1 MKKSLEKSKKDWM
14 EKFIKERADGMY
26 ADKVPVVPTKS
37 KGTQRILEFFG
48 VNEEPPGK
56 KFQWYY
62 TYHSKTIPKHWV
74 GYTAGQLRK
83 GGYLEKEIDMG
94 IPDDAILLA
103 PQYELKFGYGE
114 IDE

>member
-1 MKKSLEKSKKDWM
+1 MKQQSKKDWM
-14 EKFIKERADGMY
+14 EKFIKERAEGMY
-26 ADKVPVVPTKS
+26 SDKVPVVATKS

-48 VNEEPPGK
+48 VVNEEPEGK

-62 TYHSKTIPKHWV
+62 VYHSETIPKHWV

-83 GGYLEKEIDMG
+83 GGYLEEAIDSG

-103 PQYELKFGYGE
+103 TQFELKFGYGE